1 MTLSWAA
8 VDGATGYEINIGGV
22 VVTTTGTTFDLTD
35 SRLSWTAEK
44 YYTLSVRATGA
55 TNSLWSDEQDIR
67 YVAMFST
74 LSYGGSILSWGHVV
88 GADYY
93 EVKLNDDE
101 PFGVDDGTNF
111 AEITFSVS
119 GENELF
125 VRFVD
130 GDDVS
135 EWVGVNVF
143 VYTAS
148 LDSRGGSAVTD
159 VYKALG
165 DKMNLPEPE
174 TEGGDF
180 AGWYNVPGGAESNG
194 SPYVDDVFVGNG
206 DLYLYAYYTP
216 KKYTVSFN
224 TGVDGISL
232 NDIERSEEHTSELQ
246 SQR

>member
-1 MTLSWAA
+1 M
-8 VDGATGYEINIGGV
+8 
-22 VVTTTGTTFDLTD
+22 
-35 SRLSWTAEK
+35 
-44 YYTLSVRATGA
+44 
-55 TNSLWSDEQDIR
+55 
-67 YVAMFST
+67 
-74 LSYGGSILSWGHVV
+74 
-88 GADYY
+88 
-93 EVKLNDDE
+93 
-101 PFGVDDGTNF
+101 
-111 AEITFSVS
+111 
-119 GENELF
+119 LF
-125 VRFVD
+125 RSVRFVD

-143 VYTAS
+143 VYTVS

-232 NDIERSEEHTSELQ
+232 NDIEVQYNRPFSFAVPYNPDVTKTFGGWFAAADGEIGRAHV
-246 SQR
+246 